1 VNAFEFGLLSME
13 LCRYR
18 RLWRATV
25 PQEKSAIG
33 SPANCH
39 STKED
44 RDMQRLTLT
53 IAAASMLVGG
63 VLAGTPANA
72 EYMHGPMKNGD
83 RCYTNSKTW
92 GEMGFGYW
100 TSCPKPAAAPA
111 NTPHHAN
118 APHHNGARG

>member
-1 VNAFEFGLLSME
+1 
-13 LCRYR
+13 
-18 RLWRATV
+18 
-25 PQEKSAIG
+25 
-33 SPANCH
+33 
-39 STKED
+39 
-44 RDMQRLTLT
+44 MQRLTLT

-63 VLAGTPANA
+63 VLGGTPANA

-100 TSCPKPAAAPA
+100 RSCPKPAAAPA
-111 NTPHHAN
+111 NTPHHASTPHHAN